1 MSMERYGR
9 DPAAPWRVQELAG
22 GVFAVLHE
30 PGAPL
35 FANAGLVDLGD
46 RTLLFDTGMT
56 PAGAR
61 ALCALAVELTGRAPS
76 LVVNSHYHND
86 HVWGNCAV
94 PAGAQILATGQTR
107 KLIQSAEAGE
117 FAAILDA
124 APEKRERLAG
134 RLAGEQTAA
143 KRTELQWRL
152 NYYEAICAAL
162 PELALRLP
170 DVTFEQS
177 MTIFGTRRSV
187 ELLTLGGG
195 HTASNAL
202 LVVPDC
208 GVLFMGDLLTVQNH
222 PYLPDGDPGE
232 WERILDQVTQRFRA
246 ARHLVPGHGPVGAP
260 AELALLRTYL
270 AQVTELAVTA
280 LVYGALNA
288 EEAEEKVRK
297 LAVPPL
303 FTSWASPL
311 FFADNL
317 RFLYRRL
324 LAAYADG

>member
-1 MSMERYGR
+1 MSMDRLGR

-46 RTLLFDTGMT
+46 TTLLFDTGMT

-94 PAGAQILATGQTR
+94 PASAQILATGQTR

-117 FAAILDA
+117 FAAIRDA

-134 RLAGEQTAA
+134 RLAGERSAA

-170 DVTFEQS
+170 VVTFEQS
-177 MTIFGTRRSV
+177 VTFFGTRRSV

-195 HTASNAL
+195 PGATTLEVAIYQSLLFDFEPARTAAL
-202 LVVPDC
+202 TLVQISIEP
-208 GVLFMGDLLTVQNH
+208 
-222 PYLPDGDPGE
+222 
-232 WERILDQVTQRFRA
+232 
-246 ARHLVPGHGPVGAP
+246 
-260 AELALLRTYL
+260 
-270 AQVTELAVTA
+270 
-280 LVYGALNA
+280 
-288 EEAEEKVRK
+288 K
-297 LAVPPL
+297 
-303 FTSWASPL
+303 
-311 FFADNL
+311 
-317 RFLYRRL
+317 
-324 LAAYADG
+324 